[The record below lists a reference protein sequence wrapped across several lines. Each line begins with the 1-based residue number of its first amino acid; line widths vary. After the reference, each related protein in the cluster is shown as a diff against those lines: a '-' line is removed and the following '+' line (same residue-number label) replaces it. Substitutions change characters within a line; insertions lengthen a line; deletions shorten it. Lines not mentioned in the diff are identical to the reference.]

1 MIALEARRTRQ
12 RSASALTAIAEDT
25 KAEAESGAAVKGDAG
40 ANLTDPPYYDSEGR
54 EIEVE

>member
-12 RSASALTAIAEDT
+12 RSASALAAVAEET
-25 KAEAESGAAVKGDAG
+25 KAEAKSGVAVKGEAR
-40 ANLTDPPYYDSEGR
+40 ANLTNLPYYDSEGR